1 MAKAKADVEKT
12 EKGLADANNVITS
25 KDCEV
30 STLKE
35 QVQCVSALLC

>member
-1 MAKAKADVEKT
+1 LAKAKAEVEKT

-30 STLKE
+30 SALKE
-35 QVQCVSALLC
+35 QVQ